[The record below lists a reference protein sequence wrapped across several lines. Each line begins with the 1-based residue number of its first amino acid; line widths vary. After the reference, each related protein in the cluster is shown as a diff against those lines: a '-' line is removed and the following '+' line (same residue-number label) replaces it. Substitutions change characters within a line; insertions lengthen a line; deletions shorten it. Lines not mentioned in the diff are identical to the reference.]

1 MLRIRDYR
9 CLALNRISLSTGPFP
24 PRLREHCRRRRKE
37 RRGGGSAVNAVFW
50 TGYGQCMHEL
60 TAATAAC
67 TRPTQGKLVEF
78 QDVSA
83 RGSRAHS

>member
-9 CLALNRISLSTGPFP
+9 CLALNMISLSTGPFP
-24 PRLREHCRRRRKE
+24 PRLREHCRRRKE

-60 TAATAAC
+60 TVATAAC
-67 TRPTQGKLVEF
+67 TRSTQGKLVEF

-83 RGSRAHS
+83 RGSRVHS